1 MLEKELNT
9 MVEKDARKQRQ
20 EVNNQ
25 TRDELIFKMAEQI
38 NTDDF
43 EQFQEYLKDLGE
55 AVQQLNESTPDA
67 HTYPQESAR
76 ALGRIN
82 AVLEK
87 INHETRFGS
96 LAWQFCQLDKEF
108 AE

>member
-1 MLEKELNT
+1 
-9 MVEKDARKQRQ
+9 MVEKDARKHRR
-20 EVNNQ
+20 EINNQ
-25 TRDELIFKMAEQI
+25 TRDELIFKMAEQT

-43 EQFQEYLKDLGE
+43 EQFQEYLKDLNE

-67 HTYPQESAR
+67 DTYPQESAR

-87 INHETRFGS
+87 VNNETRFGS
-96 LAWQFCQLDKEF
+96 LARQFCELDKETVK
-108 AE
+108 